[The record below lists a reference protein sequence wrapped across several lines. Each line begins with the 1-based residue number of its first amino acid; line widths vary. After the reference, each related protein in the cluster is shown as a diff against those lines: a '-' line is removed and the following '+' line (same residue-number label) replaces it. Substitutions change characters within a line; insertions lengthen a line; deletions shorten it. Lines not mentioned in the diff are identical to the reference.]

1 MSLFVSLAKWS
12 VGWLVGW
19 LIEYVFCLLF
29 ALLRFTFVRGLW
41 GCGLEDSGIP
51 CKYRRD
57 ILLITDAWFSRQ
69 RYLSPVLAYAI
80 LFYDSHGTCGEY
92 PQPGSLCCFSRRT
105 AMTALWKAFRLER
118 GKHGD
123 SSSSPSSAAP
133 TPLHPPSLLVGPVSV
148 YCDWAR

>member
-1 MSLFVSLAKWS
+1 MYFVCCLLCFVLLLLGGCGGVDLRTVVSRANTG
-12 VGWLVGW
+12 VT
-19 LIEYVFCLLF
+19 FCLSPTLGL
-29 ALLRFTFVRGLW
+29 AVSDTCLL
-41 GCGLEDSGIP
+41 
-51 CKYRRD
+51 
-57 ILLITDAWFSRQ
+57 
-69 RYLSPVLAYAI
+69 YLPTLYF
-80 LFYDSHGTCGEY
+80 FYDSHGTCGEY
-92 PQPGSLCCFSRRT
+92 PQLGSLCCFSRRT